1 MNSLYKTA
9 FAFTIVALWGATVHA
24 AGRAVPEEGA
34 LEVMLL
40 RQQSVQKELKLTP
53 DEIEKVHKHCA
64 MQWEK
69 AEKISKLTNEA
80 ERDKKFEEL
89 TKENDRFIES
99 TLKKPERER
108 LREITLQIAGLLC
121 LSRAD
126 VASQLGLTAEQKQ
139 KLPALQK
146 EARHEMEEVIY
157 DTKKE
162 EKRAKLKELRETSRK
177 RLLELLTDAQ
187 EAKWKQMIGTPFQGD
202 LGAFFDKEQA
212 GL

>member
-1 MNSLYKTA
+1 MNGLYKTA
-9 FAFTIVALWGATVHA
+9 FAFTLLALWGLTARA
-24 AGRAVPEEGA
+24 ADRAVPEEGA

-40 RQQSVQKELKLTP
+40 RQQSVQKELKMTP
-53 DEIEKVHKHCA
+53 DEVEKVHKHCA

-69 AEKISKLTNEA
+69 AEKISKLPSEA
-80 ERDKKFEEL
+80 ERDKEFTVL
-89 TKENDRFIES
+89 TKENDRFIET

-108 LREITLQIAGLLC
+108 LREIMLQIAGLLC
-121 LSRAD
+121 LSRTD
-126 VASQLGLTAEQKQ
+126 VASELGLTAEQKQ

-146 EARHEMEEVIY
+146 EARHEMEQVIY

-162 EKRAKLKELRETSRK
+162 QKRAKLKELRETSRQK
-177 RLLELLTDAQ
+177 VQQLLTDAQ
-187 EAKWKQMIGTPFQGD
+187 KTKWKQMTGKQFDGD